1 MAKYLYD
8 GEEGMKI
15 DVTPALNEI
24 KGRLERLRKLAPYIE
39 KFEITDE
46 DLKFLLQ
53 GMPCNSGN

>member
-46 DLKFLLQ
+46 DLKFLLWV
-53 GMPCNSGN
+53 MP

>member
-24 KGRLERLRKLAPYIE
+24 KGRLERLRKLAQYIE

-46 DLKFLLQ
+46 DLKFLLRV
-53 GMPCNSGN
+53 MP